1 MRDIKIVIGSAGRRT
16 YLVGWFM
23 AALAELGLPGEVIVT
38 ENDVTSPS
46 FGLAHRSVWMP
57 PYADPAYAEQMLELF
72 TAERPDLF
80 VPLNDFEIDLL
91 SRGLGSRLEEYC
103 DHVLVPSRQAQRNLS
118 DKLAMSQS
126 LAAAGVTT
134 PRTWLAAEL
143 DELRGSVDDP
153 VSEYVVKH
161 RFGSGSSGLR
171 FATPSQLDS
180 AVAGSLAELPA
191 PDNDPVPDLPPAARV
206 VVQQRV
212 PGDEYGVD
220 GVFSLTSPTPA
231 LTGVLARRKLRMRA
245 GETDKAV
252 TVDPAPFV
260 ETVTRLG
267 DLIGPRGLV
276 DIDIIRTAD
285 GAQHVIDIN
294 PRFGGGYP
302 FCHAAGAN
310 VPLYILQSLRGAADP
325 ALLEYRTALTVAKY
339 QDVRV
344 VGELDNVEKGS

>member
-1 MRDIKIVIGSAGRRT
+1 MKIVIGSAGRRT
-16 YLVGWFM
+16 YLVSWFM
-23 AALAELGLPGEVIVT
+23 AALADLGLPGEVIVT

-57 PYADPAYAEQMLELF
+57 RYADPAYAERMLELF
-72 TAERPDLF
+72 ATERPDLF

-91 SRGLGSRLEEYC
+91 SRGLGSRLEEYGGR
-103 DHVLVPSRQAQRNLS
+103 VLVPSRKAQRQLS

-134 PRTWLAAEL
+134 PRTWLAAKL
-143 DELRGSVDDP
+143 DELDGSV
-153 VSEYVVKH
+153 EAYVVKH

-171 FATPSQLDS
+171 FATPAQLDA
-180 AVAGSLAELPA
+180 AVAGSLAELPS

-206 VVQQRV
+206 VVQERV

-220 GVFSLTSPTPA
+220 GVFSLTSPTPV
-231 LTGVLARRKLRMRA
+231 LEGVLARRKLQMRA

-252 TVDPAPFV
+252 TVDAAPFV
-260 ETVTRLG
+260 DTVTRLG
-267 DLIGPRGLV
+267 DLIAPRGLV
-276 DIDIIRTAD
+276 DIDIIRTAN

-302 FCHAAGAN
+302 FCHAAGAD
-310 VPLYILQSLRGAADP
+310 VPRYMLESLRGAADP
-325 ALLEYRTALTVAKY
+325 TLLEYRTSLTVAKY

-344 VGELDNVEKGS
+344 VRNAEEGS